1 MDEISDLIRL
11 LAEAPMEEPPMSRP
25 KDLLDRIALERVVSE
40 GVQPVGK
47 AVPDAQPSNKIPA
60 MGVTAIP
67 AEPQTQI
74 GATANPKTGVPDVP
88 IQATVA
94 QPDRPPG
101 VPARLFSVGASF
113 GKPASPQAKQSQ
125 LGGTAAPKGNT
136 QETTRP
142 AGVSQQDV
150 DPGRQATAKQ
160 QQPQT
165 GITANPRAGIPEL
178 GIPAGVAQFEPI
190 PGRPAVPSKTEVVA
204 GRTVNPRQQQPMKVG
219 EARVFSPET
228 MAGMVA
234 TPKILDTIAGLPA
247 AMREKQSVTGQAQVT
262 PRAQVTVTV
271 PPNFPL
277 NPKDI
282 FTVVDDLIQLPP
294 RQDVSGARDLRIP
307 ITTGNLESTES
318 FVARSFTANEG
329 NTSDLDRWHL

>member
-1 MDEISDLIRL
+1 
-11 LAEAPMEEPPMSRP
+11 MSRP

-47 AVPDAQPSNKIPA
+47 AVPDARPSNKIPA
-60 MGVTAIP
+60 MGITAIP
-67 AEPQTQI
+67 AEPQAQI

-94 QPDRPPG
+94 QSDKLPG
-101 VPARLFSVGASF
+101 VPARLFNLNTSV
-113 GKPASPQAKQSQ
+113 GKPATPQSKQSQ
-125 LGGTAAPKGNT
+125 PGDTAVPKGNQ
-136 QETTRP
+136 QEATRP
-142 AGVSQQDV
+142 AGVSQQGV
-150 DPGRQATAKQ
+150 DPGRPATAKQ

-165 GITANPRAGIPEL
+165 GMTANPRAGVPEL
-178 GIPAGVAQFEPI
+178 GVPAGVAQFEQI
-190 PGRPAVPSKTEVVA
+190 PGRPAVPSKTEVIA
-204 GRTVNPRQQQPMKVG
+204 GRTVNPKQQQPMKVG

-228 MAGMVA
+228 VAGLVA

-247 AMREKQSVTGQAQVT
+247 AMREKQSFTGQAQVT
-262 PRAQVTVTV
+262 PRSQVTVTV
-271 PPNFPL
+271 PPNFPF

-294 RQDVSGARDLRIP
+294 RQDVSGARDLRVP
-307 ITTGNLESTES
+307 ISTGNLESTES
-318 FVARSFTANEG
+318 FVARSFMVGEG

>member
-47 AVPDAQPSNKIPA
+47 AVPDAKPSDKIPA
-60 MGVTAIP
+60 MGVSAVPTQQ
-67 AEPQTQI
+67 QTQI
-74 GATANPKTGVPDVP
+74 GATANPKTGIPEVPV
-88 IQATVA
+88 QV
-94 QPDRPPG
+94 
-101 VPARLFSVGASF
+101 SV
-113 GKPASPQAKQSQ
+113 SQ
-125 LGGTAAPKGNT
+125 LEK
-136 QETTRP
+136 
-142 AGVSQQDV
+142 
-150 DPGRQATAKQ
+150 
-160 QQPQT
+160 
-165 GITANPRAGIPEL
+165 
-178 GIPAGVAQFEPI
+178 I

-204 GRTVNPRQQQPMKVG
+204 GRTVNPKPQQPMKVG

-228 MAGMVA
+228 MAGLVA

-247 AMREKQSVTGQAQVT
+247 AMKEKQSFTGQAQVT

-294 RQDVSGARDLRIP
+294 RQDVSGARDLRVP

-318 FVARSFTANEG
+318 FVARSFMANEG